1 MADKQQIQGWLDKLR
16 AGTLVEA
23 DLQQAL
29 DRLNDRASDSDS
41 PKRQRL
47 LYLNTGNTGVDSQ
60 VLGMAL
66 VENGEILEG
75 PDDVDQWPLQLRTRS
90 DGRRLA
96 RDQVPGDGTATS
108 RRQNLWTRLRIYPRK
123 INLKPYF
130 RPPVGAVSNRTVFKP
145 NR

>member
-29 DRLNDRASDSDS
+29 DRLSDGTSDGAP

-60 VLGMAL
+60 VLGMSL
-66 VENGEILEG
+66 VENGQILEG
-75 PDDVDQWPLQLRTRS
+75 PDDVDEWPYNSVLEAMNDGWRAIKFPEMALMLQEDKTFGLGCEFILEKLT
-90 DGRRLA
+90 
-96 RDQVPGDGTATS
+96 
-108 RRQNLWTRLRIYPRK
+108 
-123 INLKPYF
+123 
-130 RPPVGAVSNRTVFKP
+130 
-145 NR
+145 

>member
-1 MADKQQIQGWLDKLR
+1 MADKQQIQEWLDKLR

-29 DRLNDRASDSDS
+29 DRLDGTSDDDS
-41 PKRQRL
+41 PRQQRL

-75 PDDVDQWPLQLRTRS
+75 PDDVEEWPYNSVIEAMNDGWRVIKFPEMALLLQEDKTFGLGCEFILEKLT
-90 DGRRLA
+90 
-96 RDQVPGDGTATS
+96 
-108 RRQNLWTRLRIYPRK
+108 
-123 INLKPYF
+123 
-130 RPPVGAVSNRTVFKP
+130 
-145 NR
+145 

>member
-1 MADKQQIQGWLDKLR
+1 MADKRQTQEWLNKLR

-29 DRLNDRASDSDS
+29 DRLDGTSDDDS
-41 PKRQRL
+41 PKQQRL

-75 PDDVDQWPLQLRTRS
+75 PDDVEEWPYNSVLEAMNDGWRVIKFPEMALLLQEDKTFGLGCEFILEKLT
-90 DGRRLA
+90 
-96 RDQVPGDGTATS
+96 
-108 RRQNLWTRLRIYPRK
+108 
-123 INLKPYF
+123 
-130 RPPVGAVSNRTVFKP
+130 
-145 NR
+145 

>member
-1 MADKQQIQGWLDKLR
+1 MADKQQIQEWLDKLR

-29 DRLNDRASDSDS
+29 DRLNNGTSDGDS

-66 VENGEILEG
+66 VENGQILEG
-75 PDDVDQWPLQLRTRS
+75 PDDVNEWPYNSVLEAMDDGWRVIKFPEMALLLQEDKTFSLGCEFILEKLT
-90 DGRRLA
+90 
-96 RDQVPGDGTATS
+96 
-108 RRQNLWTRLRIYPRK
+108 
-123 INLKPYF
+123 
-130 RPPVGAVSNRTVFKP
+130 
-145 NR
+145 

>member
-1 MADKQQIQGWLDKLR
+1 MADKQQIQEWLDKLR

-29 DRLNDRASDSDS
+29 GRLDGTSDDDS
-41 PKRQRL
+41 PKQQRL

-75 PDDVDQWPLQLRTRS
+75 PDDVDEWPYNSVLEAMDDGWRVIKFPEMALMLQEDKTFGLGCEFILEKLT
-90 DGRRLA
+90 
-96 RDQVPGDGTATS
+96 
-108 RRQNLWTRLRIYPRK
+108 
-123 INLKPYF
+123 
-130 RPPVGAVSNRTVFKP
+130 
-145 NR
+145 

>member
-1 MADKQQIQGWLDKLR
+1 MPDKQQLQEWLDKLR

-29 DRLNDRASDSDS
+29 DCLNNGTSDGNS

-66 VENGEILEG
+66 VENGQILEG
-75 PDDVDQWPLQLRTRS
+75 PDDVDQWPYNSVLEAIDDGWRVIKFPEMALLLQEDKTFGLGCEFILEKLT
-90 DGRRLA
+90 
-96 RDQVPGDGTATS
+96 
-108 RRQNLWTRLRIYPRK
+108 
-123 INLKPYF
+123 
-130 RPPVGAVSNRTVFKP
+130 
-145 NR
+145 

>member
-23 DLQQAL
+23 DLQQVL
-29 DRLNDRASDSDS
+29 DRLDGTSNDDS
-41 PKRQRL
+41 PKQQRL

-75 PDDVDQWPLQLRTRS
+75 PDDVDEWPYNSVLEAMDDGWRIIKFPEMALLLQEDKTFGLGCEFILEKLT
-90 DGRRLA
+90 
-96 RDQVPGDGTATS
+96 
-108 RRQNLWTRLRIYPRK
+108 
-123 INLKPYF
+123 
-130 RPPVGAVSNRTVFKP
+130 
-145 NR
+145 

>member
-1 MADKQQIQGWLDKLR
+1 MVDRQQVQGWLDKLR

-29 DRLNDRASDSDS
+29 GCLSDGTSDGNP

-66 VENGEILEG
+66 AENGQILEG
-75 PDDVDQWPLQLRTRS
+75 PDDVDEWPYNSVLEAMDDGWRVIKFPEMALLLQEDKTFGLGCEFILEKST
-90 DGRRLA
+90 
-96 RDQVPGDGTATS
+96 
-108 RRQNLWTRLRIYPRK
+108 
-123 INLKPYF
+123 
-130 RPPVGAVSNRTVFKP
+130 
-145 NR
+145 

>member
-1 MADKQQIQGWLDKLR
+1 MPDKQQIQGWLDKLR

-29 DRLNDRASDSDS
+29 DRLNDGTLDGDS

-75 PDDVDQWPLQLRTRS
+75 P
-90 DGRRLA
+90 RRCGSMAL
-96 RDQVPGDGTATS
+96 
-108 RRQNLWTRLRIYPRK
+108 
-123 INLKPYF
+123 
-130 RPPVGAVSNRTVFKP
+130 
-145 NR
+145 

>member
-1 MADKQQIQGWLDKLR
+1 MADRQQIQEWLDKLR

-29 DRLNDRASDSDS
+29 NRLDGTSDDNS
-41 PKRQRL
+41 PKQQRL

-75 PDDVDQWPLQLRTRS
+75 PDDVDEWPYNSVLEAMDDGWRIIKFPEMALLLQEDKTFGLGCEFILEKLT
-90 DGRRLA
+90 
-96 RDQVPGDGTATS
+96 
-108 RRQNLWTRLRIYPRK
+108 
-123 INLKPYF
+123 
-130 RPPVGAVSNRTVFKP
+130 
-145 NR
+145 

>member
-1 MADKQQIQGWLDKLR
+1 MADRQQIQEWLDKLR
-16 AGTLVEA
+16 AGTLVAA

-29 DRLNDRASDSDS
+29 DRLSDGTTVGDS

-75 PDDVDQWPLQLRTRS
+75 PDDVNEWPYNSVLEAMDDGWRVIKFPEMALLLQEDKTFGLGCEFILEKLT
-90 DGRRLA
+90 
-96 RDQVPGDGTATS
+96 
-108 RRQNLWTRLRIYPRK
+108 
-123 INLKPYF
+123 
-130 RPPVGAVSNRTVFKP
+130 
-145 NR
+145 

>member
-29 DRLNDRASDSDS
+29 DRLSDGTSDGA
-41 PKRQRL
+41 PPRHQRL

-66 VENGEILEG
+66 VENGQILEG
-75 PDDVDQWPLQLRTRS
+75 PDDVDQWPYNSVLEAMNDGWRVIKFPEMALMLQEDKTFGLGCEFILEKLT
-90 DGRRLA
+90 
-96 RDQVPGDGTATS
+96 
-108 RRQNLWTRLRIYPRK
+108 
-123 INLKPYF
+123 
-130 RPPVGAVSNRTVFKP
+130 
-145 NR
+145 

>member
-1 MADKQQIQGWLDKLR
+1 MADKQQIQEWLDKLR

-29 DRLNDRASDSDS
+29 DRLDGTSGGDS
-41 PKRQRL
+41 PRQQRL

-75 PDDVDQWPLQLRTRS
+75 PDDVDEWPYNSVLEAMNDGWRVIKFPEMALLLQEDKTFGLGCEFILEKLT
-90 DGRRLA
+90 
-96 RDQVPGDGTATS
+96 
-108 RRQNLWTRLRIYPRK
+108 
-123 INLKPYF
+123 
-130 RPPVGAVSNRTVFKP
+130 
-145 NR
+145 

>member
-1 MADKQQIQGWLDKLR
+1 MVDKQQIQEWLDKLR

-29 DRLNDRASDSDS
+29 DRLDGTSDDDS
-41 PKRQRL
+41 PKQQRL

-75 PDDVDQWPLQLRTRS
+75 PDDVDEWPYNSVLEAMDDGWRIIKFPEMALLLQEDKTFGLGCEFILEKLT
-90 DGRRLA
+90 
-96 RDQVPGDGTATS
+96 
-108 RRQNLWTRLRIYPRK
+108 
-123 INLKPYF
+123 
-130 RPPVGAVSNRTVFKP
+130 
-145 NR
+145 